1 METDEITIPV
11 GNGIS
16 LRGNLTTPP
25 GANAL
30 VIFSHSTGDSRLSH
44 KNNELAEAL
53 NKEKIATLLTDLLT
67 EKEEAAYENS
77 FDIDLLAGH
86 LVSITNHMKQMPVF
100 KHLKVGY
107 FGADT
112 GAAAAL
118 KASVQ
123 MGDIIHAVVSRGGRP
138 NLTKEDIAA
147 IKSPT
152 LLIVGGLDDDLIE
165 FNLWAYNLLQCEK
178 KLEVVEGA
186 SHLLEEPG
194 KLEEVARLT
203 AEWFATHLH
212 PDPLLT
218 P

>member
-1 METDEITIPV
+1 M
-11 GNGIS
+11 
-16 LRGNLTTPP
+16 
-25 GANAL
+25 
-30 VIFSHSTGDSRLSH
+30 
-44 KNNELAEAL
+44 
-53 NKEKIATLLTDLLT
+53 ATLLIDLLT
-67 EKEEAAYENS
+67 EKEDAAYENS

-86 LVSITNHMKQMPVF
+86 LVSVTNHIKKMPIFQHV
-100 KHLKVGY
+100 KIGY

-123 MGDIIHAVVSRGGRP
+123 MGNIVHAVVSRGGRP
-138 NLTKEDIAA
+138 NLTKENIAVV
-147 IKSPT
+147 KSPT
-152 LLIVGGLDDDLIE
+152 LLIVGGLDNDLIE

-203 AEWFATHLH
+203 VNWFAKHLH
-212 PDPLLT
+212 PDALLK